1 MFLGLW
7 PHYSLSV
14 SFFSVCLCVPP
25 FSYKSRW
32 FRTLSNPVQSHL
44 TYSHMEGPAEVL
56 SGGEGCVEL
65 LFSLRSPPPSPLQ
78 LSLLHPPP
86 PLDRLLTFHPAVCS
100 RSFYQVPD
108 THANLKPTFSLKMSS
123 VTKHESS
130 FWRGAKRG
138 VSEAHACF
146 LMCAFPMNV
155 FTELS
160 SLGWGALFP
169 LMRLNLP
176 CGVHLQGLSGKPP
189 PETRLW
195 STQKRGGAKPL
206 GHLCPSE

>member
-56 SGGEGCVEL
+56 SGGEGCVQL

-86 PLDRLLTFHPAVCS
+86 LLDRLLTFHPAVCS

-108 THANLKPTFSLKMSS
+108 THANLKSTFSLKMSS

-146 LMCAFPMNV
+146 LMMRISHECFYR
-155 FTELS
+155 
-160 SLGWGALFP
+160 AL
-169 LMRLNLP
+169 
-176 CGVHLQGLSGKPP
+176 LSGVGGSVSSDALKPP
-189 PETRLW
+189 LW
-195 STQKRGGAKPL
+195 SSSPGPFWETT
-206 GHLCPSE
+206 S